1 MGKRKTRKDVLYK
14 SATQVKHHSIGFAGF
29 IKNYTYHK
37 RLNSAIDIS
46 QSSWKVFIDVKK
58 HVHQTGEHENVL
70 ERTDAPMQ

>member
-1 MGKRKTRKDVLYK
+1 MRNDVQYK
-14 SATQVKHHSIGFAGF
+14 SATQVKHHSIGFCWVH
-29 IKNYTYHK
+29 KNYTYYK

-46 QSSWKVFIDVKK
+46 QSSWKVFIDAEK